1 MNKYIFETGGAACGT
16 LACRHAQLFKQSKDA
31 VYATL
36 GRTIKEAEHW
46 NIKLTHS
53 IHRCSLF

>member
-1 MNKYIFETGGAACGT
+1 MGGAACGT
-16 LACRHAQLFKQSKDA
+16 LACSHAQLFKQSKDA